1 MKDDVRKYIY
11 GTLIVFVV
19 GVLAWVSVVYVSSC
33 GFTLTCTKGALTV
46 ERTPI
51 PTLQPASMPAMSRVG
66 GAAPSAESCRV
77 AAIELIGAWV
87 NAGSPETDAFQF
99 ADVNGVECQA
109 TYAEVQPLFNE
120 PNLWSSASLACIS
133 CHSGDVKIIPAQ
145 LDVSSYAGITAG
157 SRRPDAESKGTDILG
172 GGNWEKSLLYDF
184 IVNVKADVPGHNTPI
199 LNSLVSAGAP
209 LSDAPVATPTP

>member
-33 GFTLTCTKGALTV
+33 GFTLTCTKGALSV

-51 PTLQPASMPAMSRVG
+51 PTLLPATLPAMNKVE
-66 GAAPSAESCRV
+66 GAAPSSESCRV
-77 AAIELIGAWV
+77 AATELIGAWV

-120 PNLWSSASLACIS
+120 PNLWNRASLACIS
-133 CHSGDVKIIPAQ
+133 CHVADVKIAPAQ
-145 LDVSSYAGITAG
+145 LDMSSYAGVTAG
-157 SRRPDAESKGTDILG
+157 SRRADAESKGTDILG
-172 GGNWEKSLLYDF
+172 GDWEKSLLYDF
-184 IVNVKADVPGHNTPI
+184 IVNVKADVPGHNTAI
-199 LNSLVSAGAP
+199 LNSLVSAGTP